1 MKTLL
6 TIGALALVVSSTA
19 VLAQSNTKK
28 PRGVQGQPQP
38 VVCAGAWLMGRVLSR
53 DPDPHIR
60 AAMLR
65 DYSGIGAHYG
75 QAYPGARDCI
85 R

>member
-1 MKTLL
+1 MKTIL
-6 TIGALALVVSSTA
+6 TIGTIALVLSSA
-19 VLAQSNTKK
+19 SASAQTSAKK
-28 PRGVQGQPQP
+28 PRGAQGQPQQ

-75 QAYPGARDCI
+75 MAYPGARDCI

>member
-1 MKTLL
+1 MKVIL
-6 TIGALALVVSSTA
+6 TIGTIALAVSSVSA
-19 VLAQSNTKK
+19 SAQNNGRK
-28 PRGVQGQPQP
+28 PPGAHGQPQQ

-53 DPDPHIR
+53 DPDPNIR

-65 DYSGIGAHYG
+65 DYSGIGAYYG
-75 QAYPGARDCI
+75 TAYPGARDCI

>member
-1 MKTLL
+1 MKTIL
-6 TIGALALVVSSTA
+6 TIGTLALVMSSVSA
-19 VLAQSNTKK
+19 YAQTSGKK
-28 PRGVQGQPQP
+28 PRGAQGQPQQ

-75 QAYPGARDCI
+75 MAYPGARDCI